1 MNEENMPLLSYSD
14 LADKIKTL
22 KIENNV
28 LKDKIKASKRQKVL
42 LQRHDKFTW
51 KKNKT
56 DTNMRFCTGIAS
68 VALFNTTFT
77 LIKLYIQN
85 ITYQKAATRAMRT
98 LNRTRRKKMPASL
111 NSHDEFLITLM
122 QLRLEL
128 LNEDVVDRFDIS
140 PTKSSFIFTT
150 WISC

>member
-1 MNEENMPLLSYSD
+1 
-14 LADKIKTL
+14 
-22 KIENNV
+22 
-28 LKDKIKASKRQKVL
+28 
-42 LQRHDKFTW
+42 
-51 KKNKT
+51 
-56 DTNMRFCTGIAS
+56 MRFCTGISS

-128 LNEDVVDRFDIS
+128 LNEDVVDHFDIS